1 MIRPGHCWAI
11 CLSLFLSACASAP
24 QIADKSVSQ
33 FNGRAQTESPLV
45 ALATSQPNSGIR
57 LLADPSEAL
66 QSRLHMAALAT
77 TTLDI
82 QYYLW
87 QGDNS
92 GLALTHEVLQA
103 ADPGVRVRVLLD
115 DIYHSGRDSAYQ
127 TLDAHPN
134 VEVRLFDPMGNRGA
148 AKQVNHAFKKSTFNY
163 RMHNKIFLVDAFCMG
178 RDADLPS
185 WKRALS
191 VTNPQLSARAPGA
204 SPRTPP
210 RLSGCRRKCSTVLVR
225 HRLAATTLNRWN
237 PAWSH

>member
-1 MIRPGHCWAI
+1 MNTLTLVIRPGHCWAI
-11 CLSLFLSACASAP
+11 CLSLVLSACTSAP

-33 FNGRAQTESPLV
+33 SNDRAQTESPLV

-134 VEVRLFDPMGNRGA
+134 VEVRLFNPMGNRGA

-185 WKRALS
+185 
-191 VTNPQLSARAPGA
+191 
-204 SPRTPP
+204 
-210 RLSGCRRKCSTVLVR
+210 
-225 HRLAATTLNRWN
+225 
-237 PAWSH
+237 